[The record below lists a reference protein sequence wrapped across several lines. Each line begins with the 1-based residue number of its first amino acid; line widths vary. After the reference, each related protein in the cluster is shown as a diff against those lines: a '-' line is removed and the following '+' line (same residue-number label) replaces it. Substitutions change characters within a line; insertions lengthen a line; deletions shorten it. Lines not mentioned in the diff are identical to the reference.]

1 MKLTPHD
8 LLNDLGLHVPIDG
21 IEIDPNERYRLATLL
36 TLLGQQ
42 LRVDA
47 IAEADLQAMWVG
59 MHGTRGHDPGA
70 PATPAQLAWLRESLT
85 VTLHQVLGM
94 KTAPAAPVMSKV
106 EAGVAELAGHTLD
119 FAATYE
125 RDAGQVLVALCS
137 VVPAHLSSD
146 ETRLAESR
154 LEQLLIGRRPLRAAQ
169 IYADFA
175 AHPQLATFADALLE
189 TYRPKRD

>member
-8 LLNDLGLHVPIDG
+8 LLKDLGLHVPIDG
-21 IEIDPNERYRLATLL
+21 IEIDPNDRYRLATLL

-59 MHGTRGHDPGA
+59 MHGTRGHHPGA
-70 PATPAQLAWLRESLT
+70 PATSAQLARLRESLT

-125 RDAGQVLVALCS
+125 RHAGQVLVALCS

-189 TYRPKRD
+189 TYRPKRE